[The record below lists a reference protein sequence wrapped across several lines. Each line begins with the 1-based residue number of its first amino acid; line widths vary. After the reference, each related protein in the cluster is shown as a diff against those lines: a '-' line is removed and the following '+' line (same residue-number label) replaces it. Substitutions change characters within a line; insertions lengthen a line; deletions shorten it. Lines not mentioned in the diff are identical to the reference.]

1 MYLMRVSVVKG
12 AGSEPLAALTTTST
26 LIDLA
31 VAGRSLFYNCHITVT
46 EIFGQTLKCFVH
58 PGENKVS
65 VSSALSFI
73 KLLFQYKQSEAFS
86 RLSKEMLQVL
96 SVSHC

>member
-1 MYLMRVSVVKG
+1 MKG
-12 AGSEPLAALTTTST
+12 AGGEPLGALTTTST

-31 VAGRSLFYNCHITVT
+31 VAGWSLFYNCHVTNT
-46 EIFGQTLKCFVH
+46 EIFFGGGQSLKCVVP

-65 VSSALSFI
+65 VSSALSFV

-96 SVSHC
+96 SVSNW